1 MSRQIN
7 QLIDELV
14 NDSMLD
20 IKKLKKTELLAVTK
34 ELLAD
39 NLRELTDDTIVSIY
53 EERYKTNIART

>member
-34 ELLAD
+34 ELLTD

-53 EERYKTNIART
+53 EERYNTNIART

>member
-34 ELLAD
+34 ELLTD
-39 NLRELTDDTIVSIY
+39 NLRELTDDTIVSMY
-53 EERYKTNIART
+53 EERYKTNIARL